1 MSEHS
6 TKQKHKVLGTP
17 KRGNVSGEASLRR
30 KGSIGYRRMARRSQ
44 GRLKRRKRVLDLGV
58 NACSVVQ
65 SLNDV
70 QLFETP
76 WTAARQAPLSF
87 TISWSLHRS
96 MSFESVMLSNHLILC
111 HPLLL
116 LPSILPHIRDFFN
129 ELVLRIRWPNW
140 SFSFSISLSSK
151 YSGLVSFRID
161 WFDLLVVQGT
171 LKSLLQHHSSKTLI
185 LRHSDFFTVQLSHP
199 YMTTGKTIALT
210 RRTIVGKVM
219 SLLFNML
226 SRLVISFFP
235 RSKCLLIL

>member
-70 QLFETP
+70 QLFATP
-76 WTAARQAPLSF
+76 WTTARQASLSF
-87 TISWSLHRS
+87 PISQSLPKF
-96 MSFESVMLSNHLILC
+96 MSIESVMPWLSVITII

-116 LPSILPHIRDFFN
+116 LPSISPRIWVFSSESAFC
-129 ELVLRIRWPNW
+129 IRW
-140 SFSFSISLSSK
+140 SK
-151 YSGLVSFRID
+151 YWS
-161 WFDLLVVQGT
+161 
-171 LKSLLQHHSSKTLI
+171 
-185 LRHSDFFTVQLSHP
+185 
-199 YMTTGKTIALT
+199 Y
-210 RRTIVGKVM
+210 
-219 SLLFNML
+219 
-226 SRLVISFFP
+226 
-235 RSKCLLIL
+235 

>member
-70 QLFETP
+70 QLFATP
-76 WTAARQAPLSF
+76 WTTARQASLSF
-87 TISWSLHRS
+87 PISQSLLRF
-96 MSFESVMLSNHLILC
+96 MSIESVMPFNHLILC

-116 LPSILPHIRDFFN
+116 LPSVLPGIRVLSN
-129 ELVLRIRWPNW
+129 ESAVRIKGRNIGTSASASALPVN
-140 SFSFSISLSSK
+140 I
-151 YSGLVSFRID
+151 
-161 WFDLLVVQGT
+161 QG
-171 LKSLLQHHSSKTLI
+171 
-185 LRHSDFFTVQLSHP
+185 
-199 YMTTGKTIALT
+199 
-210 RRTIVGKVM
+210 
-219 SLLFNML
+219 
-226 SRLVISFFP
+226 
-235 RSKCLLIL
+235 

>member
-70 QLFETP
+70 QLFATP
-76 WTAARQAPLSF
+76 RTTMPQASLSF
-87 TISWSLHRS
+87 TISQSLLKF
-96 MSFESVMLSNHLILC
+96 MSIASEMLSNHLILC

-116 LPSILPHIRDFFN
+116 LLIIFWVFSSESALH
-129 ELVLRIRWPNW
+129 IRWPKYW
-140 SFSFSISLSSK
+140 SFGFSISSPMNIQDRSPLEWTGWISLQSK
-151 YSGLVSFRID
+151 GL
-161 WFDLLVVQGT
+161 
-171 LKSLLQHHSSKTLI
+171 
-185 LRHSDFFTVQLSHP
+185 
-199 YMTTGKTIALT
+199 
-210 RRTIVGKVM
+210 
-219 SLLFNML
+219 
-226 SRLVISFFP
+226 
-235 RSKCLLIL
+235 